1 MDLAHELIGRA
12 RELHPVLA
20 ARAAATEA
28 NRAPLDDNIRDL
40 CDAGLMQILVPMR
53 YGGHELHVDT
63 LAEVARIVASAC
75 PSTGWV
81 TAFYIGHNWF
91 HAVFPRESQDEVFAE
106 RPYALTSG
114 QIAPTARATRAAGG
128 YLLSGRQSWSSGVV
142 HANWIIF
149 TGMVA
154 EAPGEGPR
162 LFCVPRAAV
171 EVIDNWYIAGMCGT
185 GSRDVAV
192 EDLFVPA
199 HHTLRFADFL
209 NGTHHGGAV
218 HGTALYR
225 LPALGIIWFE
235 VMPVMAG
242 ILRGAAECFR
252 ETTAARANAY
262 TGEANATRPAAQ
274 MRVGRGLANA
284 DAVDDLV
291 RSSARRVLAWDGAGD
306 FDLATRASLRARAAL
321 VTKLAADGVTDIVNG
336 AGGNAFRSEAPLQ
349 RYFRDVNV
357 LRTHAALDYEGAME
371 VYGRLGL
378 GQEPGSPL
386 L

>member
-1 MDLAHELIGRA
+1 MDLQRELIGRTH
-12 RELHPVLA
+12 ELAPVLA

-28 NRAPLDDNIRDL
+28 NRAPLDDNVRQL
-40 CDAGLMQILVPMR
+40 CDAGLMQILVPRR

-63 LAEVARIVASAC
+63 LVEIVRIVASAC

-91 HAVFPRESQDEVFAE
+91 HAVFPRASQDEVFAD
-106 RPYALTSG
+106 RPYALTAG
-114 QIAPTARATRAAGG
+114 QIAPSMRAERDTGG
-128 YLLSGRQSWSSGVV
+128 YRLSGRQSWSSGVV

-149 TGMVA
+149 TGMVSDD
-154 EAPGEGPR
+154 PGQGPR
-162 LFCVPRAAV
+162 LFCVPRAEV
-171 EVIDNWYIAGMCGT
+171 EVVDNWYIAGMCGT

-192 EDLFVPA
+192 DGVFVPV
-199 HHTLRFADFL
+199 HHTLSFADFL
-209 NGTHHGGAV
+209 NGSHHGGAV

-225 LPALGIIWFE
+225 LPALGVIWFE

-252 ETTAARANAY
+252 DLTAARANAY
-262 TGEANATRPAAQ
+262 TGEASATRPAAQ

-284 DAVDDLV
+284 DALDDLT
-291 RSSARRVLAWDGAGD
+291 RSAARHVLAWDGSSAIT
-306 FDLATRASLRARAAL
+306 LETRAAFRARAAL